1 MFYQQIL
8 HAWFSLKR
16 PPQNALDIRR
26 EVLYLNKDIMIENTY
41 VFLPEMIS
49 RDIYLIHQLMDNHGK
64 FLTYENFCTKYGNII
79 PNFAYI
85 ALIDAIPV
93 KWRQNL
99 RQQNCQDNICNINEL
114 PYCNLENKDTNLQ
127 MVQSSDIYWHI
138 LSKNKNRPTCIK
150 SWNNILKV
158 DTNDQ
163 KWKEIFMLPLISVK
177 EIRIRE
183 LQLKIIHRFYASQN
197 KVSRWDDTVSNICKL
212 CDVGIA
218 DIVHTFAECVIISN
232 FWKFLTQWI
241 NDCTQGTLSLKTEQ
255 ILFGSPIDGA
265 VTRALLHQVESLWSN

>member
-1 MFYQQIL
+1 
-8 HAWFSLKR
+8 
-16 PPQNALDIRR
+16 
-26 EVLYLNKDIMIENTY
+26 
-41 VFLPEMIS
+41 
-49 RDIYLIHQLMDNHGK
+49 
-64 FLTYENFCTKYGNII
+64 
-79 PNFAYI
+79 
-85 ALIDAIPV
+85 
-93 KWRQNL
+93 
-99 RQQNCQDNICNINEL
+99 
-114 PYCNLENKDTNLQ
+114 

-138 LSKNKNRPTCIK
+138 LSKNKNRPTCIT

-241 NDCTQGTLSLKTEQ
+241 NDCTHGTLSLKTEQ
-255 ILFGSPIDGA
+255 ILFGITPFKQTNHMINHCI
-265 VTRALLHQVESLWSN
+265 LHAKYFIHLENMLQREPTLKNFKNFYKHKLDIERETYTIQNKIQAFFTCFNQIHNSLCTEK